1 MLEWI
6 VTSSI
11 LIAVI
16 MVLRLIMKGK
26 ISLRLQY
33 ALWTLVLVRLLVPV
47 NFGSSVLSAENLI
60 AAAEKHTAVQMV
72 YELGQKNMSA
82 QGFDSIDDRITA
94 EHKANDAA
102 VSMTEGG
109 EFNNFNGETY
119 NMINEIGIAEIV
131 KRMALY
137 VWIAGI
143 FAVGLIFFI
152 SNLYFLHRIK
162 KSRFLLGNR
171 GKLPVYLTEA
181 VDTPCLFGLFRPAVY
196 VTPQAAENDTVLKHA
211 TAHEMTHYRHG
222 DHIWSILR
230 GVCIALHWYN
240 PLVWCAAFLSQ
251 RDGELACDEATI
263 RRLGE
268 KERAEY
274 GRTLILMTCQKRT
287 SLFMAATTMTGNK
300 SNIKERIVLIANRPK
315 MAIYTLIAV
324 VLIAAAAVG
333 CTFTGGKDTPWS
345 WAQELSPDSIVSAV
359 SWKENDDIETL
370 DADEIDEL
378 ISLMNH
384 LEKSN
389 FSENKRLAG
398 GTPTYGLRIE
408 TEDGLYYLNEAS
420 PIEIG
425 YADRQWWID
434 DVDLTNFVRKT
445 AAQNNIGFEI
455 SDNVGK
461 EIPDA
466 VKEYAKAYVRKK
478 IADLDKLGAN
488 VADESGGYKIADA
501 RITGIES
508 MGTGTAALNEGV
520 NMYRLEYRLLPD
532 HPENVMP
539 LSSIRTD
546 NEWITEDNGAG
557 QPYLLLYYREIG
569 GETTWRGIGVIYEE
583 TVEKEYGTPDM
594 LERYGNAYTAAAAE
608 AGSQY
613 LYSHTGEEISNLFG
627 GENSMSAAVY
637 SADMACDLTD
647 VLSAA

>member
-1 MLEWI
+1 MIEWI

-16 MVLRLIMKGK
+16 VVLRFIMKGK
-26 ISLRLQY
+26 ISLCLQY
-33 ALWTLVLVRLLVPV
+33 ALWALVLVRLLVPV
-47 NFGSSVLSAENLI
+47 NFGSSELSAENLI
-60 AAAEKHTAVQMV
+60 AAAEKYPAVQMV

-82 QGFDSIDDRITA
+82 QDFGSVGDQMTG
-94 EHKANDAA
+94 EHKTNDVA
-102 VSMTEGG
+102 VSMPEG
-109 EFNNFNGETY
+109 EEPENFNDETY
-119 NMINEIGIAEIV
+119 NMISETGIVEIV

-152 SNLYFLHRIK
+152 SNLHFWRRIK
-162 KSRFLLGNR
+162 KSRRLLENSGQ
-171 GKLPVYLTEA
+171 LPVYLTET
-181 VDTPCLFGLFRPAVY
+181 VDTPCLFGFFRPAIY
-196 VTPQAAENDTVLKHA
+196 VTPEAAEDETVLKHA

-230 GVCIALHWYN
+230 GVCVALHWYN
-240 PLVWCAAFLSQ
+240 PMVWCAAFLSQ

-263 RRLGE
+263 RHLGE

-345 WAQELSPDSIVSAV
+345 WAQELRQDSIVSAV
-359 SWKENDDIETL
+359 SWSGNDNIEAL
-370 DADEIDEL
+370 DVDEINEL
-378 ISLMNH
+378 ISLMNR
-384 LEKSN
+384 LKKSD
-389 FSENKRLAG
+389 FTENKRSAG
-398 GTPTYGLRIE
+398 GTPEYGLRVE
-408 TEDGLYYLNEAS
+408 TADGIYYLNQTNS
-420 PIEIG
+420 IEMG
-425 YADRQWWID
+425 YADRLWWID
-434 DVDLTNFVRKT
+434 NDDLTDFIKNT
-445 AAQNNIGFEI
+445 AAQNNIGFAI
-455 SDNVGK
+455 SDDVGK

-478 IADLDKLGAN
+478 IADFDELGAN
-488 VADESGGYKIADA
+488 VSDESRKYKIADA
-501 RITGIES
+501 RITGIENT
-508 MGTGTAALNEGV
+508 GAGTAALNEGV
-520 NMYRLEYRLLPD
+520 AMYRLEYRLLPD
-532 HPENVMP
+532 RPENVML

-569 GETTWRGIGVIYEE
+569 GETVWRGIGVIYGE
-583 TVEKEYGTPDM
+583 TVEKEYGTPEM

-608 AGSQY
+608 AGIQY
-613 LYSHTGEEISNLFG
+613 LYSHTGEGISNLFG

-637 SADMACDLTD
+637 SADKACDLTD